1 MTVNDKTHDHAEHDR
16 ERAKEADAGAK
27 TADAKAKA
35 ADAKAAADAQ
45 AITPEQ
51 ATALLEG
58 LGAIDSQIIAQNG
71 GLPGTGLYQLLQLLA
86 RQFLGLPAP
95 ATPWTPTPPAA

>member
-1 MTVNDKTHDHAEHDR
+1 MTTTDKTHDHDQAARQAEHDR
-16 ERAKEADAGAK
+16 ER
-27 TADAKAKA
+27 AKA

-45 AITPEQ
+45 ALTPETQ
-51 ATALLEG
+51 TALLEA
-58 LGAIDSQIIAQNG
+58 LGAIDGQVIAQNG
-71 GLPGTGLYQLLQLLA
+71 GLPGSGVYQLLQLLA